1 MRTRFF
7 TTAIAFVGSVLFIR
21 LFFLQILSDQYE
33 DLSLKNS
40 VLKRYVYPERGYVF
54 DRNGTLLVSNQPMYD
69 LMVIP
74 KNLKVFDTLDLCEM
88 LRLPKSKLVESIN
101 KAQRYSLRAPSV
113 LLNQISKQDY
123 AILQEKMW
131 KFPGM
136 YIQRKSVRNYQTKVA
151 SNLLGYISEVNNF
164 DIRNNPYYVKGEL
177 IGRQGI
183 EKTYEK
189 ILRGTKG
196 VSYLQRDKFNRIIGP
211 YKDGTLDTLPIP
223 AQDITLSI
231 DIELQEYGTRLLA
244 NKRGGILAIEP
255 STGEILMSVSTPTF
269 DPNALVGRDR
279 SAFFEELKQDTL
291 NRYLF
296 DRSLQGQYAPGSPF
310 KVLNALVALE
320 EGVVDSNTKFTCY
333 SGHYY
338 ARNQFM
344 ACMCPPGTKNN
355 LNRGIYKS
363 CNTYFSN
370 VYRRIIDN
378 DNKVEE
384 NINTWHKHLNSFG
397 LGNYLGYDH
406 PVGQPGY
413 VPNANFYNLW
423 YPNQRWRGSTIV
435 SNAIGQ
441 GEILMT
447 PIQLANVA
455 ATIANRGFFYTPH
468 FVKEI
473 QGDFIDP
480 KYKTKR
486 ATSISKEHFTN
497 VIEGMA
503 DVVSKGTARVAA
515 IRGIEVCGKTGT
527 IENFTKID
535 GVRTQLTDHSV
546 FIAFAPKDNPK
557 IALAVIVENGYWGA
571 RWAAPIASLVI
582 EKYLKGEV
590 KRRWLENRM
599 LNGSLEAEYAK
610 VTSNKPFTINE

>member
-7 TTAIAFVGSVLFIR
+7 TIAIGLLSLVLFLR
-21 LFFLQILSDQYE
+21 LLNLQILSDEYGN
-33 DLSLKNS
+33 LSLKNS
-40 VLKRYVYPERGYVF
+40 VLKQYVYPERGYVF
-54 DRNGTLLVSNQPMYD
+54 DRNGTLLISNQPMYD

-88 LRLPKSKLVESIN
+88 LRLTKVELEDRLY
-101 KAQRYSLRAPSV
+101 KAKRYSLRAPSV

-123 AILQEKMW
+123 AVLQEKMW

-136 YIQRKSVRNYQTKVA
+136 YIQRKSVRQYHTNVA
-151 SNLLGYISEVNNF
+151 SNILGYISEVNNY
-164 DIRNNPYYVKGEL
+164 DIQTNPYYVKGEL
-177 IGRQGI
+177 IGRQGV

-189 ILRGTKG
+189 ILRGKKG

-211 YKDGTLDTLPIP
+211 YKNGMLDTLPTA
-223 AQDITLSI
+223 AQDLTLSI
-231 DIELQEYGTRLLA
+231 DIALQEYGTALLA

-255 STGEILMSVSTPTF
+255 NTGEILMSVSTPTY
-269 DPNALVGRDR
+269 DPNALVGRER
-279 SAFFEELKQDTL
+279 STLFEALKKDTL

-320 EGVVDSNTKFTCY
+320 EGVVDPKMSFKCY
-333 SGHYY
+333 GGHYY

-344 ACMCPPGTKNN
+344 ACKCSPGSKNT
-355 LNRGIYKS
+355 LNKGIYRS

-370 VYRRIIDN
+370 VYRRIIDK
-378 DNKVEE
+378 DNAVEE
-384 NINTWHKHLNSFG
+384 NINNWHNHLRSFG

-423 YPNQRWRGSTIV
+423 YPNQRWRGATIV

-455 ATIANRGFFYTPH
+455 TTIANRGYFFTPH
-468 FVKEI
+468 FVRGV

-486 ATSISKEHFTN
+486 TTTISKEHFTH
-497 VIEGMA
+497 VVEGMA
-503 DVVSKGTARVAA
+503 DVVRRGTARVAA
-515 IRGIEVCGKTGT
+515 IPGIEVCGKTGT

-557 IALAVIVENGYWGA
+557 IALAVIVENGYWGG

-582 EKYLKGEV
+582 EKYLKGTV
-590 KRRWLENRM
+590 KRKWLEQRM

-610 VTSNKPFTINE
+610 VTSNKPFEINE

>member
-7 TTAIAFVGSVLFIR
+7 TIAIGLLSLVLFLR
-21 LFFLQILSDQYE
+21 LFNLQILSDEYG

-40 VLKRYVYPERGYVF
+40 VLRQYVYPERGYVF
-54 DRNGTLLVSNQPMYD
+54 DRNGTLLISNQPMYD

-88 LRLPKSKLVESIN
+88 LRLTKVDLEDRLH
-101 KAQRYSLRAPSV
+101 KAKRYSLRAPSV

-123 AILQEKMW
+123 AVLQEKMW

-136 YIQRKSVRNYQTKVA
+136 YIQRKSVRQYHTNVA
-151 SNLLGYISEVNNF
+151 SNILGYISEVNNY
-164 DIRNNPYYVKGEL
+164 DIQTNPYYVKGEL
-177 IGRQGI
+177 IGRQGV

-189 ILRGTKG
+189 ILRGKKG

-211 YKDGTLDTLPIP
+211 YKNGMLDTLPSA
-223 AQDITLSI
+223 AQDLTLSI
-231 DIELQEYGTRLLA
+231 DIALQEYGTALLA

-255 STGEILMSVSTPTF
+255 NTGEILMSVSTPTY
-269 DPNALVGRDR
+269 DPNALVGRER
-279 SAFFEELKQDTL
+279 STLFEALKKDTL

-320 EGVVDSNTKFTCY
+320 EGVVDPKMSFKCY

-338 ARNQFM
+338 AQNQFM
-344 ACMCPPGTKNN
+344 ACKCSPGSKNT
-355 LNRGIYKS
+355 LNKGIYRS

-370 VYRRIIDN
+370 VYRRIIDK
-378 DNKVEE
+378 DNAVEE
-384 NINTWHKHLNSFG
+384 NINNWHNHLRSFG

-423 YPNQRWRGSTIV
+423 YPNQRWRGATIV

-455 ATIANRGFFYTPH
+455 ATIANRGYFFTPH
-468 FVKEI
+468 FVRGV

-486 ATSISKEHFTN
+486 TTTISKEHFTH
-497 VIEGMA
+497 VVEGMA
-503 DVVSKGTARVAA
+503 DVVRRGTARVAA
-515 IRGIEVCGKTGT
+515 IPGIEVCGKTGT

-557 IALAVIVENGYWGA
+557 IALAVIVENGYWGG

-582 EKYLKGEV
+582 EKYLKGTV
-590 KRRWLENRM
+590 KRKWLEQRM

-610 VTSNKPFTINE
+610 VTSNKPFEINE

>member
-7 TTAIAFVGSVLFIR
+7 TIAIGLLSLVLFLR
-21 LFFLQILSDQYE
+21 LFNLQILSDEYGN
-33 DLSLKNS
+33 LSLKNS
-40 VLKRYVYPERGYVF
+40 VLKQYVYPERGYVF
-54 DRNGTLLVSNQPMYD
+54 DRNGTLLISNQPMYD

-88 LRLPKSKLVESIN
+88 LRLTKVELEDRLY
-101 KAQRYSLRAPSV
+101 KAKRYSLRAPSV

-123 AILQEKMW
+123 AVLQEKMW

-136 YIQRKSVRNYQTKVA
+136 YIQRKSVRQYHTNVA
-151 SNLLGYISEVNNF
+151 SNILGYISEVNNY
-164 DIRNNPYYVKGEL
+164 DIQTNPYYVKGEL
-177 IGRQGI
+177 IGRQGV

-189 ILRGTKG
+189 ILRGKKG

-211 YKDGTLDTLPIP
+211 YKNGMLDTLPTA
-223 AQDITLSI
+223 AQDLTLSI
-231 DIELQEYGTRLLA
+231 DIALQEYGTALLA

-255 STGEILMSVSTPTF
+255 NTGEILMSVSTPTY
-269 DPNALVGRDR
+269 DPNALVGRER
-279 SAFFEELKQDTL
+279 STLFEALKKDTL

-320 EGVVDSNTKFTCY
+320 EGVVDPKMSFKCY
-333 SGHYY
+333 GGHYY

-344 ACMCPPGTKNN
+344 ACKCSPGSKNT
-355 LNRGIYKS
+355 LNKGIYRS

-370 VYRRIIDN
+370 VYRRIIDK
-378 DNKVEE
+378 DNAVEE
-384 NINTWHKHLNSFG
+384 NINNWHNHLRSFG

-423 YPNQRWRGSTIV
+423 YPNQRWRGATIV

-455 ATIANRGFFYTPH
+455 TTIANRGYFFTPH
-468 FVKEI
+468 FVRGV

-486 ATSISKEHFTN
+486 TTTISKEHFTH
-497 VIEGMA
+497 VVEGMA
-503 DVVSKGTARVAA
+503 DVVRRGTARVAA
-515 IRGIEVCGKTGT
+515 IPGIEVCGKTGT

-557 IALAVIVENGYWGA
+557 IALAVIVENGYWGG

-582 EKYLKGEV
+582 EKYLKGTV
-590 KRRWLENRM
+590 KRKWLEQRM

-610 VTSNKPFTINE
+610 VTSNKPFEINE